1 MRKPSTPDPIKMIY
15 FKESQSVNNVSFNQ
29 RTKTPKILLSN
40 NPLNNSSKK
49 GYSFNKKNGTMH
61 LNNQYIKRPSTAP
74 QKDKNNKPVFKNNIS
89 ITTSQKKSS
98 TMKRAPSPML
108 HSFTL
113 NPSQKSHPEKFRV
126 PSPMLKSSSFKME
139 QYKKGGY

>member
-15 FKESQSVNNVSFNQ
+15 FKEYQSANNAPHNQ
-29 RTKTPKILLSN
+29 RIKTPKILSSN
-40 NPLNNSSKK
+40 NPLNNSGKK
-49 GYSFNKKNGTMH
+49 GYSFNKNKGTMH

-74 QKDKNNKPVFKNNIS
+74 QKDKNNKPAFKNNVS
-89 ITTSQKKSS
+89 ITSSQMKSS
-98 TMKRAPSPML
+98 TMKRVPSPML
-108 HSFTL
+108 HSSTL

-126 PSPMLKSSSFKME
+126 PSPMLKSASFKLE